1 MQTTISL
8 TNRRFD
14 GKRHRLQCSTHTEN
28 QTCMSHIV
36 TTALHYLR
44 FSVLR
49 AQGFSLH
56 YRTALL
62 NFILDKRSSEGFKK
76 AQLCFLESAPF
87 VSEPFFFA
95 SGRKLK
101 KNEDTSCMRMSFPLF
116 PKVFRSWSFLA
127 IISDFEKFLDRF
139 CGRNFRSQLANK

>member
-28 QTCMSHIV
+28 QTCMSHIA

-76 AQLCFLESAPF
+76 ARPLRLSLF
-87 VSEPFFFA
+87 VFA
-95 SGRKLK
+95 SGRMLK

-116 PKVFRSWSFLA
+116 PNFSDHGPFLRSFL
-127 IISDFEKFLDRF
+127 ISKSF
-139 CGRNFRSQLANK
+139 

>member
-76 AQLCFLESAPF
+76 ARPLRLSLF
-87 VSEPFFFA
+87 VFA
-95 SGRKLK
+95 SGRMLK

-139 CGRNFRSQLANK
+139 LRQEFQKPISK

>member
-76 AQLCFLESAPF
+76 ARPLCLSL
-87 VSEPFFFA
+87 FFFA
-95 SGRKLK
+95 SGRTLK

-139 CGRNFRSQLANK
+139 CGRNFNNK